1 MMNGKEYLESLRD
14 GRTVFLNGDKVD
26 DVTTHPAYRN
36 SARSIAQLYD
46 ALYDPVT
53 ARILTAKT
61 DEGHTTH
68 KFFKASKNATE
79 LLEARDAIAQWSK
92 LSYGFMGRTPDY
104 KAAFTGSLGP
114 YSDFYKGFEDN
125 AKRWYEKTT
134 RDVPFCNHTIINP
147 AMDRNKPLHE
157 NKEVFVRTVEERD
170 DGIIVSGAKM
180 VGTSAALT
188 NYNFVANY
196 SPVDLGEGDRSH
208 ALIFFVPM
216 NASGLKMISRQSFE
230 ETAAKSGTPFD
241 YPLSSRFDENDAVI
255 VLDHVFVPWENVF
268 AYNNVEIANGFRS
281 KTGWM
286 NRYTFHGC
294 TRYAVKLDFMAGLL
308 MKATEMAGTN
318 QFRGVQANIGEVL
331 AFRNMFW
338 AISTAMATDPME
350 GPNGT
355 VLPNSTYATAYRV
368 FAPMVWPKVKQI
380 FEQVVAGN
388 LIQLP
393 SSSKDFLNPEV
404 RPYLD
409 KYYKGSGGVSAV
421 ERVKLMKLIWDSI
434 GTEFGGR
441 NELYEINYAG
451 NHENIRLETMKMAD
465 LNGQSNKFKAFVDLA
480 MDDYDLHGWTNDKWI
495 NAYEGI
501 NVEV

>member
-1 MMNGKEYLESLRD
+1 M
-14 GRTVFLNGDKVD
+14 
-26 DVTTHPAYRN
+26 
-36 SARSIAQLYD
+36 
-46 ALYDPVT
+46 
-53 ARILTAKT
+53 
-61 DEGHTTH
+61 
-68 KFFKASKNATE
+68 
-79 LLEARDAIAQWSK
+79 LEARDAIAQWSK

-465 LNGQSNKFKAFVDLA
+465 LNGQSDKFKAFVDLA

>member
-1 MMNGKEYLESLRD
+1 
-14 GRTVFLNGDKVD
+14 
-26 DVTTHPAYRN
+26 
-36 SARSIAQLYD
+36 
-46 ALYDPVT
+46 
-53 ARILTAKT
+53 
-61 DEGHTTH
+61 
-68 KFFKASKNATE
+68 
-79 LLEARDAIAQWSK
+79 
-92 LSYGFMGRTPDY
+92 
-104 KAAFTGSLGP
+104 
-114 YSDFYKGFEDN
+114 
-125 AKRWYEKTT
+125 
-134 RDVPFCNHTIINP
+134 
-147 AMDRNKPLHE
+147 
-157 NKEVFVRTVEERD
+157 
-170 DGIIVSGAKM
+170 
-180 VGTSAALT
+180 
-188 NYNFVANY
+188 
-196 SPVDLGEGDRSH
+196 
-208 ALIFFVPM
+208 
-216 NASGLKMISRQSFE
+216 
-230 ETAAKSGTPFD
+230 
-241 YPLSSRFDENDAVI
+241 
-255 VLDHVFVPWENVF
+255 
-268 AYNNVEIANGFRS
+268 
-281 KTGWM
+281 M

-331 AFRNMFW
+331 AYRNMFW

-409 KYYKGSGGVSAV
+409 KYYKGSGEVSAV

-465 LNGQSNKFKAFVDLA
+465 LNGQSDRFKSFVDLA

-495 NAYEGI
+495 NENEGI
-501 NVEV
+501 NDLIQLRMN

>member
-1 MMNGKEYLESLRD
+1 MVSWVVL
-14 GRTVFLNGDKVD
+14 
-26 DVTTHPAYRN
+26 
-36 SARSIAQLYD
+36 
-46 ALYDPVT
+46 
-53 ARILTAKT
+53 
-61 DEGHTTH
+61 
-68 KFFKASKNATE
+68 
-79 LLEARDAIAQWSK
+79 
-92 LSYGFMGRTPDY
+92 PDY

-196 SPVDLGEGDRSH
+196 SPVDLGEGDISH

-216 NASGLKMISRQSFE
+216 NAPGLKMISRQSFE
-230 ETAAKSGTPFD
+230 ETAAKTGTPFD

-331 AFRNMFW
+331 AYRNMFW

-368 FAPMVWPKVKQI
+368 FAPVVWPKVKQI

-409 KYYKGSGGVSAV
+409 KYYKGSGGVSAL

-465 LNGQSNKFKAFVDLA
+465 LNGQSDKFKAFVDLA
-480 MDDYDLHGWTNDKWI
+480 MDDYDLHGWTNDKWL

-501 NVEV
+501 HDDLIKLRMN